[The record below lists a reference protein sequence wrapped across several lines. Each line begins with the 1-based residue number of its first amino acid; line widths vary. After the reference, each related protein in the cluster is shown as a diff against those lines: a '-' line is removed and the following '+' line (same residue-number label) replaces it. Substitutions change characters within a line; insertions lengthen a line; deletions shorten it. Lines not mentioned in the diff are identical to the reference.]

1 MISLEG
7 KRIWVAGHRG
17 MVGSALVRRLSAVP
31 GVTMLVADR
40 RELDL
45 TDRAA
50 TTTWALSHR
59 PDMVFM
65 AAARVGGILANST
78 YPVAFLQENLAIEL
92 STISASFESGVE
104 KFMLLGS
111 SCIYPKFAPQP
122 ISEDSLLTAP
132 LEPTNQ
138 WYAIAKIAGVM
149 LCDAYRQQYD
159 RSFISTMPTNLYGPN
174 DNFDLTTSHVL
185 PATIRKIVD
194 ARDAAQRRV
203 TIWGSGSPLREFMHV
218 DDLADALVFL
228 MEHYDE
234 AGPINVGTEQ
244 EISILELHQTVA
256 ELAGWRGSFEF
267 DRSKPDGTPRKLMDS
282 GRLAALGWRP
292 RISLRDGITQMIE
305 LYSVSKAGRTG
316 PSRSIACLR

>member
-17 MVGSALVRRLSAVP
+17 MVGSALVRRLSGLPEVKIL
-31 GVTMLVADR
+31 TADSR
-40 RELDL
+40 DLDL

-50 TTTWALSHR
+50 TTAWVRAQR
-59 PDMVFM
+59 PDLVFM
-65 AAARVGGILANST
+65 AAARVGGILANNER
-78 YPVAFLQENLAIEL
+78 PVDFLQDNLAIEL
-92 STISASFESGVE
+92 STIAAAFEAGVE

-111 SCIYPKFAPQP
+111 SCIYPKFAAQP
-122 ISEDSLLTAP
+122 IQESSLLTAP

-149 LCDAYRQQYD
+149 LCDAYRQQFG

-174 DNFDLTTSHVL
+174 DNFDPIASHVVA
-185 PATIRKIVD
+185 ATIRKIVD
-194 ARDAAQRRV
+194 ARNAGRNRV

-228 MEHYDE
+228 MKRYDE
-234 AGPINVGTEQ
+234 AGPINVGSSQ
-244 EISILELHQTVA
+244 EISVLGLHQLVA
-256 ELAGWRGSFEF
+256 ELSGWQGEFDF

-282 GRLAALGWRP
+282 SRLTALGWRP
-292 RISLRDGITQMIE
+292 RIELRDGLRQMIDI
-305 LYSVSKAGRTG
+305 YGST
-316 PSRSIACLR
+316 IAAQPASL

>member
-17 MVGSALVRRLSAVP
+17 MVGSALVRRLSGLPEVKIL
-31 GVTMLVADR
+31 TADSR
-40 RELDL
+40 DLDL

-50 TTTWALSHR
+50 TTAWVRTQR
-59 PDMVFM
+59 PDLVFM
-65 AAARVGGILANST
+65 AAAKVGGILANNER
-78 YPVAFLQENLAIEL
+78 PVDFLQDNLAIEL
-92 STISASFESGVE
+92 STIAAAFEACVE

-111 SCIYPKFAPQP
+111 SCIYPKFAAQP
-122 ISEDSLLTAP
+122 IQESSLMTAP

-149 LCDAYRQQYD
+149 LCDAYRQQFG

-174 DNFDLTTSHVL
+174 DNFDPLAGHVMA
-185 PATIRKIVD
+185 ATIRKIVD
-194 ARDAAQRRV
+194 ARSAGRNRV

-228 MEHYDE
+228 MERYDE
-234 AGPINVGTEQ
+234 AGPINVGSGQ
-244 EISILELHQTVA
+244 EISVLGLHQLVA
-256 ELAGWRGSFEF
+256 ELSGWQGEFDF

-282 GRLAALGWRP
+282 SRLTALGWRP
-292 RISLRDGITQMIE
+292 RIELRDGLRQMIDI
-305 LYSVSKAGRTG
+305 YGST
-316 PSRSIACLR
+316 IAVRPASL